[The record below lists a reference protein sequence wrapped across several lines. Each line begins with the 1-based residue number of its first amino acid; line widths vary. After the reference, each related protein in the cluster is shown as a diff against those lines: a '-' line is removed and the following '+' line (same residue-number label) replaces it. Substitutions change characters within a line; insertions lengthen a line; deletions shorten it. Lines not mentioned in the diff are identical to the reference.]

1 MTTMTSR
8 ITRIVEALPH
18 KAQQSLLQIAEHMAE
33 PQSFYQRM
41 SSQQRR
47 ELAASIVEADDE
59 VGLSPADLE
68 TRLQS
73 ALANSGA

>member
-1 MTTMTSR
+1 MTTMTSK

-18 KAQQSLLQIAEHMAE
+18 RAQQSLLQIAEHMAE
-33 PQSFYQRM
+33 PQPFYQRM

-47 ELAASIVEADDE
+47 ELTSAVVEADRE

-73 ALANSGA
+73 VLANSGA